1 MNRRAAILG
10 LAGAGLLLAGC
21 GRRSAPKAPE
31 DSTYKETDY
40 PTRPAMGLPKQDPLT
55 APVPSP
61 DDADDLGG
69 NDTPVPGIFAPP
81 SPRGVGR

>member
-10 LAGAGLLLAGC
+10 LAGAALLLAGC

-31 DSTYKETDY
+31 GSTYKETDY
-40 PTRPAMGLPKQDPLT
+40 PTRPAMGLPRQDPLT
-55 APVPSP
+55 TPAP
-61 DDADDLGG
+61 DDDDLDG

-81 SPRGVGR
+81 PPRGVGR